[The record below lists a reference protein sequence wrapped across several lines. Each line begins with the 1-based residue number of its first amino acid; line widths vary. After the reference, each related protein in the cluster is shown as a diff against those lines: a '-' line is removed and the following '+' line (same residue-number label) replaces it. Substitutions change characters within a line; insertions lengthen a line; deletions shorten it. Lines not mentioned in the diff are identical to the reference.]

1 MDYEVFL
8 ISRIHELYEETGDN
22 DQATLEGLVSTS
34 RIITSAA
41 LIMIVVTGAFAFTD
55 ILPVK
60 QMGLGVA
67 LAIFL
72 DATIIRLMLV
82 PSLMKLFGDWN
93 WWLPFSKKTRK
104 SIVKMLINMMSIFM
118 NSKAYILQIVC
129 DKNIT

>member
-1 MDYEVFL
+1 
-8 ISRIHELYEETGDN
+8 
-22 DQATLEGLVSTS
+22 
-34 RIITSAA
+34 
-41 LIMIVVTGAFAFTD
+41 MIVVTGAFAFTD

-93 WWLPFSKKTRK
+93 WWLPFRKTRK
-104 SIVKMLINMMSIFM
+104 SSKMLINMMSIFM